1 MNPGDI
7 VRVKSRGV
15 IVITNGALVRRPSS
29 LLADDLVFI
38 EKDEIL
44 LVLEEVMDQSI
55 KILHPRLG
63 VGWITRDRLEAIK

>member
-1 MNPGDI
+1 VKPGDI
-7 VRVKSRGV
+7 ARVKSRGV
-15 IVITNGALVRRPSS
+15 IVALPAEPLDLS
-29 LLADDLVFI
+29 DLVFI

-63 VGWITRDRLEAIK
+63 VGWITHERLEAIK